1 MVGSSKVMRHLLR
14 RVIHADN
21 AKRAGGGSFI
31 SNIAAIL
38 FCKYDFILEFG
49 KAADILLRCMRF
61 AFAHVVVAQFALYI
75 FNIARKSARNNL
87 KFTNFRREHFQFC
100 RHRRTHVA
108 REFQPFIRDSIFF
121 EFADQISCGSLRILR
136 GRRPLPLAE
145 SLRRLNNIFFLNR
158 FKYLFGQFLN
168 QPGTF
173 THCNALL

>member
-1 MVGSSKVMRHLLR
+1 MVGSAKVMRHLLR

-31 SNIAAIL
+31 SNIAAIF

-75 FNIARKSARNNL
+75 FNIAREPARDNL

-108 REFQPFIRDSIFF
+108 REFQPFIRDPIFL
-121 EFADQISCGSLRILR
+121 EFAD
-136 GRRPLPLAE
+136 
-145 SLRRLNNIFFLNR
+145 
-158 FKYLFGQFLN
+158 
-168 QPGTF
+168 
-173 THCNALL
+173 